1 MTRST
6 KPTQTITR
14 KTRFAH
20 AARVAAQRAEARA
33 QARETGRDG
42 GVEDTTSAPGAGAA
56 AVFWS
61 RVASTVVPAGVDT
74 ADDAAGGDDRAE
86 NARRVLVCDRNR
98 RRRWPWVPAAV
109 GGAAGMG
116 GHWLGSAAAAVADVG
131 PAVLAGPAAVVP
143 VAGAVVVAARYRSV
157 LSRVVLGRW
166 WPELAAGGAGASALA
181 YQLAVA
187 GPSPLLG
194 AAAVLGTTAVGARW
208 WRAHPLGPR
217 TAALTAPVLPPPA
230 PRDPDLD
237 SLCRAWAETNGSK
250 DGKVAGSRLTGRAD
264 DAHTTTFDV
273 VLRPGAH
280 TVDDLV
286 THRVRLAGGLG
297 VDADRVL
304 FAPGRR
310 GQGANRARLTII
322 HTDPVADTRL
332 FTAPRVDDGVITGVG
347 RSIDG
352 SGEVDVLMWDD
363 GGTVPTAVVGST
375 GGGKSGATNILTTA
389 ALSTGVLNLL
399 YADPKG
405 NSSTALAARARVAV
419 IGKQNV
425 LALPRLVTAI
435 LAARAR
441 IAAEAGSDLIFPSQQ
456 VPGWMFLHDEYSFVA
471 HDPKVAALWTET
483 VNTVRALGIWL
494 VGLNQSQGQGAWGGD
509 HARSAFA
516 SQVVAFRT
524 NSKSS
529 SDLVPGLLFDPAEL
543 PLNDGRPRRPVP
555 GMAVHAHLDAPV
567 RWDWLPSDADAA
579 RMVSKGLTAPALTAS
594 AAFDRFFAQPELHPL
609 DAAAVTSVLGPP
621 VHGRWQVG
629 GLGATHTL
637 SDDNA
642 SGGAA
647 VVIPAGQGARR
658 APWGSRAGGAGGEA
672 AAPVEPAGVVLSPVQ
687 AEVLA
692 LIAAGTATT
701 GNLVDAVTASKAA
714 VHDALDTLIGYGRIT
729 RVARG
734 RYEAVG
740 NEPRSQSGH
749 LAHPVSNVTDGTEG
763 SQR

>member
-1 MTRST
+1 MARST
-6 KPTQTITR
+6 KSTQTITR
-14 KTRFAH
+14 KTRFEH
-20 AARVAAQRAEARA
+20 AARLAAARAEVRA
-33 QARETGRDG
+33 QARQTARDRDG
-42 GVEDTTSAPGAGAA
+42 AVADTTTAAGAGAA
-56 AVFWS
+56 SVFWS
-61 RVASTVVPAGVDT
+61 RLTSTVVPAGVDT
-74 ADDAAGGDDRAE
+74 ADDAAGGGDDRAE
-86 NARRVLVCDRNR
+86 NARRVLVADRNR
-98 RRRWPWVPAAV
+98 RRRWPWIPAAV

-116 GHWLGSAAAAVADVG
+116 GHWLGAGAAAVADVG
-131 PAVLAGPAAVVP
+131 PAVLAVPAAVVP
-143 VAGAVVVAARYRSV
+143 VGAAAVVAARYRSSV
-157 LSRVVLGRW
+157 GRW
-166 WPELAAGGAGASALA
+166 WPDLVAGVVGASALA
-181 YQLAVA
+181 YGLAA
-187 GPSPLLG
+187 TGPSPLLG
-194 AAAVLGTTAVGARW
+194 AAAVVGTTVLGARW
-208 WRAHPLGPR
+208 WRVHPLGPR
-217 TAALTAPVLPPPA
+217 VAALAAPVVPPPA
-230 PRDPDLD
+230 LRDPDLD
-237 SLCRAWAETNGSK
+237 ALCRAWAETNGSK
-250 DGKVAGSRLTGRAD
+250 DGKVPGSRLTGRAD

-280 TVDDLV
+280 TVEDLV

-297 VDADRVL
+297 LDADRVL
-304 FAPGRR
+304 FAPGRP

-332 FTAPRVDDGVITGVG
+332 FTAPKVVDGTIKGVG

-435 LAARAR
+435 LEARAQ
-441 IAAEAGSDLIFPSQQ
+441 IAAEQRSDLIFPSEQ
-456 VPGWMFLHDEYSFVA
+456 VPGWTFLHDEYSFVA

-516 SQVVAFRT
+516 SQVIAFRT

-579 RMVSKGLTAPALTAS
+579 RMVSKGLPAPALTAS
-594 AAFDRFFAQPELHPL
+594 TAFDRYFNQPELHPL
-609 DAAAVTSVLGPP
+609 DEAAVTSVLGPP
-621 VHGRWQVG
+621 VNGRWQVG

-637 SDDNA
+637 GDAGSGA
-642 SGGAA
+642 GGAA
-647 VVIPAGQGARR
+647 VVVPPGRGGRR
-658 APWGSRAGGAGGEA
+658 APWGSRGVEAGGES
-672 AAPVEPAGVVLSPVQ
+672 AAPVEPAEVVLSPVQ

-701 GNLVDAVTASKAA
+701 GNLVDAATASKAA
-714 VHDALDTLIGYGRIT
+714 VHDALDALIGYGRII

-734 RYEAVG
+734 RYQAAG
-740 NEPRSQSGH
+740 DRS
-749 LAHPVSNVTDGTEG
+749 
-763 SQR
+763 